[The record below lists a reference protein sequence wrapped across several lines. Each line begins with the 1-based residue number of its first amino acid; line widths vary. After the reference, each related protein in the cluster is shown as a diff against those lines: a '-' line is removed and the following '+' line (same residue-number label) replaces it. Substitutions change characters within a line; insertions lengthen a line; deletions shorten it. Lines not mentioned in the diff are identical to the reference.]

1 MDARRASI
9 LVIDDEESNLL
20 AMQKI
25 LEQEAYQVVT
35 ARLATT
41 ALPLFRRQPFDLV
54 LTDLRMPGVSGLELL
69 RAIRK
74 DDPAVPVV
82 MLTAYGTVNDAVEA
96 MKHGAVDFLSKPLRR
111 ETILRCVQDTLA
123 KYGRAK
129 AGSGARAPFLGNSPV
144 ITQIKRTIR
153 MLART
158 TASVLIEGESGTGKE
173 VVAGTIHM
181 ESGRT
186 GKLVSVNC
194 GAIPEALLESELF
207 GYEKGAFTGAVAS
220 KPGLFELAD
229 NGTLFLDEIGEMAP
243 SLQVKLLRVL
253 QDGMFFRLGGTE
265 QKKVDA
271 RIVAA
276 TNVDLKKRILE
287 GRFREDL
294 YYRLNVVGLPLP
306 PLRER
311 GEDILLLAEHF
322 LEASKEKYSRKA
334 VVFSPEARAAIEAY
348 AWPGNVRELRNLLE
362 RTVVMLEG
370 DLIQPADLGLPEV
383 NLAPRKFIAEAVSA
397 ENEVVVADA
406 GTPAPAASKLGAEI
420 RFPVGTTLREMEL
433 EAIRRTLEFTG
444 GDKAKAAEILGIN
457 QRTIYRK
464 LPEL

>member
-1 MDARRASI
+1 
-9 LVIDDEESNLL
+9 
-20 AMQKI
+20 
-25 LEQEAYQVVT
+25 VT

-41 ALPLFRRQPFDLV
+41 ALTIFRRQPFDLV

-69 RAIRK
+69 RSIRK
-74 DDPAVPVV
+74 EKSNVPVV

-111 ETILRCVQDTLA
+111 ETILKCVQDTLA
-123 KYGRAK
+123 RH
-129 AGSGARAPFLGNSPV
+129 ARSQEQKKFHFIGNSPAMA
-144 ITQIKRTIR
+144 QIKKTIR

-158 TASVLIEGESGTGKE
+158 SASVLIEGESGTGTE
-173 VVAGTIHM
+173 VVAKTIHA

-186 GKLVSVNC
+186 GQLVSVNC
-194 GAIPEALLESELF
+194 GAIPETLLESELF
-207 GYEKGAFTGAVAS
+207 GYEKGAFTGAVAG
-220 KPGLFELAD
+220 KPGLFEMAD
-229 NGTLFLDEIGEMAP
+229 KGTLFLDEIGDMPA

-265 QKKVDA
+265 QKRVDV

-276 TNVDLKKRILE
+276 TNNDLKRRILE
-287 GRFREDL
+287 GKFREDL
-294 YYRLNVVGLPLP
+294 YYRLNVVSLTLP

-311 GEDILLLAEHF
+311 AEDILQLAEHF
-322 LEASKEKYSRKA
+322 FELAKENYGRKG
-334 VVFSPEARAAIEAY
+334 VTLSPEAKAAIEAY
-348 AWPGNVRELRNLLE
+348 PWPGNVRELRNSLE
-362 RTVVMLEG
+362 RTLVMLDG
-370 DLIQPADLGLPEV
+370 DLIRPSDMGLPEAATV
-383 NLAPRKFIAEAVSA
+383 SRRITAEEAQLPPVP
-397 ENEVVVADA
+397 V
-406 GTPAPAASKLGAEI
+406 EI
-420 RFPVGTTLREMEL
+420 RFAVGTTLHEMEL

>member
-1 MDARRASI
+1 MDAYRATI
-9 LVIDDEESNLL
+9 LVVDDEESNLL
-20 AMQKI
+20 VMKKI

-35 ARLATT
+35 ARLGTT
-41 ALPLFRRQPFDLV
+41 ALSLFRRQDFDLV

-74 DDPAVPVV
+74 ENSDVPVV

-111 ETILRCVQDTLA
+111 ETILKCVQDTLA
-123 KYGRAK
+123 RAVRSADQR
-129 AGSGARAPFLGNSPV
+129 AGAKLVFLGNSLV
-144 ITQIKRTIR
+144 MSQIKKTIR

-158 TASVLIEGESGTGKE
+158 NASVLIEGESGTGKE
-173 VVAGTIHM
+173 VVAKTIHL
-181 ESGRT
+181 ESARA

-194 GAIPEALLESELF
+194 GAIPESLLESELF
-207 GYEKGAFTGAVAS
+207 GYEKGAFTGAVTA
-220 KPGLFELAD
+220 KPGLFEVAHL
-229 NGTLFLDEIGEMAP
+229 GTLFLDEIGEMPP

-265 QKKVDA
+265 QKRVDV

-276 TNVDLKKRILE
+276 TNNDLKRRILE
-287 GRFREDL
+287 GKFREDL
-294 YYRLNVVGLPLP
+294 YYRLNVVSLTLP

-311 GEDILLLAEHF
+311 GEDISALAEHF
-322 LEASKEKYSRKA
+322 LEQAKETYSRKS
-334 VVFSPEARAAIEAY
+334 VSLSPEAKTAIEAY
-348 AWPGNVRELRNLLE
+348 PWPGNVRELRNALE
-362 RTVVMLEG
+362 RTVVMLDG
-370 DLIQPADLGLPEV
+370 DLIRPTDMGLPE
-383 NLAPRKFIAEAVSA
+383 AAASTRRISA
-397 ENEVVVADA
+397 EE
-406 GTPAPAASKLGAEI
+406 ASAMPSEI
-420 RFPVGTTLREMEL
+420 RFQVGTTLHEMEL

>member
-1 MDARRASI
+1 MDACRATI

-20 AMQKI
+20 AMKKI

-35 ARLATT
+35 AKLATT
-41 ALPLFRRQPFDLV
+41 ALPLLRRQAFDLV

-74 DDPAVPVV
+74 DNSQVPVV

-111 ETILRCVQDTLA
+111 ETILKCVQDTLA
-123 KYGRAK
+123 RYGRAK
-129 AGSGARAPFLGNSPV
+129 ESKAAAVPRLQFLGNSPV
-144 ITQIKRTIR
+144 IAQTKRTIR
-153 MLART
+153 LLART
-158 TASVLIEGESGTGKE
+158 NASVLIEGESGTGKE
-173 VVAGTIHM
+173 VVAHTIHA
-181 ESGRT
+181 ESARA

-194 GAIPEALLESELF
+194 GAIPESLLESELF
-207 GYEKGAFTGAVAS
+207 GYEKGAFTGAVGA

-229 NGTLFLDEIGEMAP
+229 KGTLFLDEIGEMPP

-265 QKKVDA
+265 QRRVDV

-276 TNVDLKKRILE
+276 TNNDLKRRILE
-287 GRFREDL
+287 GKFREDL
-294 YYRLNVVGLPLP
+294 YYRLNVVSLTLP

-311 GEDILLLAEHF
+311 GDDMLLLAEHF
-322 LEASKEKYSRKA
+322 LELAKENYGRKGMA
-334 VVFSPEARAAIEAY
+334 LSPEAKMAIEAY
-348 AWPGNVRELRNLLE
+348 AWPGNVRELRNMLE
-362 RTVVMLEG
+362 RTVVMLDG
-370 DLIQPADLGLPEV
+370 DWIFPKDLGLPEFTAPARRALPA
-383 NLAPRKFIAEAVSA
+383 LAAEADGVP
-397 ENEVVVADA
+397 
-406 GTPAPAASKLGAEI
+406 TEI
-420 RFPVGTTLREMEL
+420 RFPVGTSLKDMEL

>member
-1 MDARRASI
+1 MDAYRATI
-9 LVIDDEESNLL
+9 LVVDDEESNLL
-20 AMQKI
+20 AMKKI

-35 ARLATT
+35 ARLGTT
-41 ALPLFRRQPFDLV
+41 ALTSFRRQEFDLV

-74 DDPAVPVV
+74 ENSDVPVV

-111 ETILRCVQDTLA
+111 ETILKCVQDTLA
-123 KYGRAK
+123 RAVRSADQR
-129 AGSGARAPFLGNSPV
+129 AGAKLVFLGNSPV
-144 ITQIKRTIR
+144 MGQIKKTIR

-158 TASVLIEGESGTGKE
+158 NASVLIEGESGTGKE
-173 VVAGTIHM
+173 VVAKTIHL
-181 ESGRT
+181 ESARA

-194 GAIPEALLESELF
+194 GAIPESLLESELF
-207 GYEKGAFTGAVAS
+207 GYEKGAFTGAVTA
-220 KPGLFELAD
+220 KPGLFEIAHL
-229 NGTLFLDEIGEMAP
+229 GTLFLDEIGEMPP

-265 QKKVDA
+265 QKRVDV

-276 TNVDLKKRILE
+276 TNNDLKRRILE
-287 GRFREDL
+287 GKFREDL
-294 YYRLNVVGLPLP
+294 YYRLNVVSLTLP

-311 GEDILLLAEHF
+311 GEDIAALAEYF
-322 LEASKEKYSRKA
+322 LEQAKDTYSRKG
-334 VVFSPEARAAIEAY
+334 VSLSPEAKVAIEAY
-348 AWPGNVRELRNLLE
+348 PWPGNVRELRNALE
-362 RTVVMLEG
+362 RTVVMLDGEVISPT
-370 DLIQPADLGLPEV
+370 DMGLPEAAATTRRISV
-383 NLAPRKFIAEAVSA
+383 EEA
-397 ENEVVVADA
+397 
-406 GTPAPAASKLGAEI
+406 AAFPSEI
-420 RFPVGTTLREMEL
+420 RFQVGTTLHEMEL